1 MKRQP
6 CNWLALSL
14 RKQNTRGYDLTGFFL
29 EEEEKKRN
37 RKRQRKR
44 RKTGRRKKR
53 ENSKE
58 EDGKE
63 RKVKGEGR
71 LGRKRKNNFSHQDF
85 HRSASCDS

>member
-1 MKRQP
+1 M
-6 CNWLALSL
+6 SL

-53 ENSKE
+53 ENSEE